1 MSFFLFFFAI
11 QLNAM
16 KKIIIPITLILCAL
30 VVTNCSPKVVNP
42 SAQNDGE
49 VVLPCQEERRA
60 TKDHF
65 VGFGNSTSSDVGRA
79 LDKAAALAR
88 NDIAV
93 SISADLSSLMEFY
106 DESYER
112 DGASQESARTEGF
125 IQQFA
130 QQTIQGTEVTCE
142 KVYKESGS
150 QGTKYSAYV
159 VVQLSA
165 TDLITDYHKALSEAD
180 ILEIDENAEDFRSKF
195 EQMKLGK

>member
-1 MSFFLFFFAI
+1 
-11 QLNAM
+11 M

-112 DGASQESARTEGF
+112 DGASQEAS
-125 IQQFA
+125 
-130 QQTIQGTEVTCE
+130 
-142 KVYKESGS
+142 
-150 QGTKYSAYV
+150 
-159 VVQLSA
+159 
-165 TDLITDYHKALSEAD
+165 
-180 ILEIDENAEDFRSKF
+180 N
-195 EQMKLGK
+195 